1 MLTVDCRQIKPE
13 PSYAGQCSTG
23 PQQCCDKVQ
32 NADAPQAAQALGSL
46 GLQVAADVLVG
57 LTCTPITVIGVA
69 SGSTWLALFVFGN
82 VWILIVDILQL
93 SAACVLQ
100 QQQLQYVFSLLCLQL
115 LVNMVFTDGVVALG
129 CISDPSL

>member
-1 MLTVDCRQIKPE
+1 MHFHTVFIYPYPLSFNILKMFSKLAIIAVATFTAVAAAAPWEQIKRE

-23 PQQCCDKVQ
+23 TQQCCDKVQ

-69 SGSTWLALFVFGN
+69 GS
-82 VWILIVDILQL
+82 
-93 SAACVLQ
+93 SCSQ
-100 QQQLQYVFSLLCLQL
+100 QPVCCNNNNF
-115 LVNMVFTDGVVALG
+115 NGVVALG
-129 CISDPSL
+129 CIPDPSL